1 MNDQLISFDTALL
14 AKSKG
19 FFTNYGT
26 KESYQIE
33 TKKLKNTQAISCLGN
48 NKHNDIAEAPTQ
60 SLLQKWLREKHKMI
74 IVIDWEGVDGFL
86 YKLNFDSFY
95 DVSGNN
101 SKSYEDCLEIA
112 LYECL
117 QRVSET
123 VA

>member
-1 MNDQLISFDTALL
+1 MEDTNDKLVTPKTFNL
-14 AKSKG
+14 AKEKG
-19 FFTNYGT
+19 YVHSVLSLYIMPSQ
-26 KESYQIE
+26 SY
-33 TKKLKNTQAISCLGN
+33 
-48 NKHNDIAEAPTQ
+48 
-60 SLLQKWLREKHKMI
+60 LQKWLREKHKMI
-74 IVIDWEGVDGFL
+74 IVIDWEGVDGFF